1 MKSYTGRFGAL
12 TAMSLA
18 LGLGLYAQPAAA
30 QKTLTIIPH
39 ADLRVLDPLQAAATI
54 TTMHATNIYDQL
66 FAWDVDLQPMPQ
78 MVSNSA
84 VSADKLTYTMTLRPG
99 LKWHDG
105 TAVTTKDII
114 ASINRWMKRD
124 PIGRKMGESVAGI
137 TATDANTFVIKMKQP
152 YAWVEYS
159 LGNHAGNFPAM
170 MREKEAMVDPF
181 TAVPN
186 DAQIG
191 SGPFKFVAS
200 EWKPGSEVVY
210 VKNPDYVPRSEP
222 PNAMAGGKQA
232 KVDRLVFK
240 VIPDANTAANA
251 LLKSEVDMIDMPA
264 GDILPLLEANKDI
277 VVQKV
282 HPVGGFGF
290 FRPNGLHPPF
300 NNIKARQALALIAS
314 QEDFLAAGFGD
325 KKWWNECYSFFVCK
339 SAYGTEVGSEPYRKV
354 NREKAKQLLAEAGYK
369 GEKIYV
375 LGTKE
380 IAHIGAITE
389 VLVDGLRKTGVNVEL
404 EMMDWG
410 TMVTRF
416 GGNKNKPGESGGWH
430 LWSASGSWST
440 WHNPLTNLGT
450 NMSTDSSWA
459 GWAADEETEKLRNA
473 FIAAQTKE
481 ERMAV
486 LDKLHRRLWEVVP
499 YVMTGQYDQPYA
511 WRKNVSGV
519 LPTSKLVL
527 FNIAKD

>member
-1 MKSYTGRFGAL
+1 MKTKTWRGSVLAAL
-12 TAMSLA
+12 PLA
-18 LGLGLYAQPAAA
+18 LGLGLAAQPAAA
-30 QKTLTIIPH
+30 QKTLTIVPH
-39 ADLRVLDPLQAAATI
+39 ADLRTLDPLQAATTI

-66 FAWDVDLQPMPQ
+66 FAWDVNLQPKPQ
-78 MVSNSA
+78 MVGDFK
-84 VSADKLTYTMTLRPG
+84 VSDDKLTYTMTLRPG

-114 ASINRWMKRD
+114 ASVNRWMKRD
-124 PIGRKMGESVAGI
+124 PIGRKMGESVAEV
-137 TATDANTFVIKMKQP
+137 TATDANTFVIKLKQP

-170 MREKEAMVDPF
+170 MREKEAMTDPF
-181 TAVPN
+181 TSVPN

-210 VKNPDYVPRSEP
+210 VKNADYVPRAEAP
-222 PNAMAGGKQA
+222 DAMAGGKQA

-240 VIPDANTAANA
+240 VIPDAQTAASA
-251 LLKSEVDMIDMPA
+251 LIAGEVDLLDMPN
-264 GDILPLLEANKDI
+264 GDIVPLLERNKDI

-300 NNIKARQALALIAS
+300 NNVKARQALALIAPQS
-314 QEDFLAAGFGD
+314 DFLAAGFGD
-325 KKWWNECYSFFVCK
+325 KKWWNECFSYYVCG
-339 SAYGTEVGSEPYRKV
+339 SVYGTTAGSEPYQKP
-354 NREKAKQLLAEAGYK
+354 NPEKAKQLLKEAGYN

-375 LGTKE
+375 IGTKE
-380 IAHIGAITE
+380 IANIGAITE
-389 VLVDGLRKTGVNVEL
+389 VYVDALRKIGVNVEL

-410 TMVTRF
+410 TMATRF
-416 GGNKNKPGESGGWH
+416 GTNKNVPGVSGGWH
-430 LWSASGSWST
+430 LWAATGSWST

-450 NMSTDSSWA
+450 NMSTDTSWA
-459 GWAADEETEKLRNA
+459 GWAADAEVEKLRNE
-473 FIAAQTKE
+473 FINAGTKDA
-481 ERMAV
+481 RMAA
-486 LDKLHRRLWEVVP
+486 LDKLHKRLWEVVP
-499 YVMTGQYDQPYA
+499 YVPTGQYDQPYA